1 MWSNP
6 MVAVA
11 MKAHARSVEQR
22 GVAARAGAD
31 DQRIGV
37 AHVAGCDLPAREA
50 ARLGIGFENPF
61 EERNGAID
69 DDFHFDSFSMFGA
82 KVTVFG

>member
-1 MWSNP
+1 
-6 MVAVA
+6 
-11 MKAHARSVEQR
+11 MKRNWMLFL
-22 GVAARAGAD
+22 VAALLCAGGCS
-31 DQRIGV
+31 RSGV